1 MERSEVAIVIPC
13 YNEEKTIISVIN
25 SSISYGVPIVI
36 DDNSSDRTHELIK
49 KLNSQ
54 GAIYSK
60 NIKNIGYEKSIQKG
74 FELAIKKGFNF
85 IITFDADN
93 QISSNDIQLVKNHL
107 ELGND
112 VVIGER
118 ILFQRFSEK
127 LFSKVF
133 KFFFNIE
140 DPLTGLKGYK
150 SEVFIDNDQ
159 VFDSNFLVG
168 TELLTLS
175 LIKKKKVAKFKIKTF
190 QRRGNSRYGLFI
202 KGNFKILRALFFCII
217 LCLKKKN

>member
-1 MERSEVAIVIPC
+1 MERSKVAIVIPS
-13 YNEEKTIISVIN
+13 YNEEKTIITAIN
-25 SSISYGVPIVI
+25 SSINYGIPIVV
-36 DDNSSDRTHELIK
+36 DDDSSDRTQELIK
-49 KLNSQ
+49 QFNSQ
-54 GAIYSK
+54 EVIYSK

-74 FELAIKKGFNF
+74 FELATKKGFNF

-107 ELGND
+107 ELGYD

-140 DPLTGLKGYK
+140 DPLTGLKGYR
-150 SEVFIDNDQ
+150 SEVFIDNNQ
-159 VFDSNFLVG
+159 AFDSNYLVG
-168 TELLTLS
+168 AELLTLS

-190 QRRGNSRYGLFI
+190 ERTGNSRYGSFI
-202 KGNFKILRALFFCII
+202 KSNFKILRALFFCII
-217 LCLKKKN
+217 LYLKKK

>member
-1 MERSEVAIVIPC
+1 MERSKVAIVIPC
-13 YNEEKTIISVIN
+13 YNEEKTIITAIN
-25 SSISYGVPIVI
+25 SAIIYGTPIVI
-36 DDNSSDRTHELIK
+36 DDGSSDKTQELIK
-49 KLNSQ
+49 QLNSQ
-54 GAIYSK
+54 EVIYSK

-74 FELAIKKGFNF
+74 FELAIKKDFNF

-93 QISSNDIQLVKNHL
+93 QISSNDIQLVKNYL

-133 KFFFNIE
+133 KFFFNVE

-150 SEVFIDNDQ
+150 SEVFIDNNQ
-159 VFDSNFLVG
+159 VFDSNFLAG

-175 LIKKKKVAKFKIKTF
+175 LIKKKKVAKFKIKTL
-190 QRRGNSRYGLFI
+190 QRTGNSRYGLLI
-202 KGNFKILRALFFCII
+202 KGNFKILRALVFCII
-217 LCLKKKN
+217 LFLKKKN

>member
-13 YNEEKTIISVIN
+13 YNEEKTIITVIN
-25 SSISYGVPIVI
+25 SSISYGIPIVI
-36 DDNSSDRTHELIK
+36 DDNSSDRTQELIK

-54 GAIYSK
+54 DAIYSR

-93 QISSNDIQLVKNHL
+93 QIYSNDIQLVKNHL

-150 SEVFIDNDQ
+150 SEVFINNNQ

-175 LIKKKKVAKFKIKTF
+175 LIKKKKSSKIQDKNISEKGKLKI
-190 QRRGNSRYGLFI
+190 RFI
-202 KGNFKILRALFFCII
+202 Y
-217 LCLKKKN
+217 

>member
-1 MERSEVAIVIPC
+1 LERSKVAIVIPC
-13 YNEEKTIISVIN
+13 YNEEKTIITVIN
-25 SSISYGVPIVI
+25 SAIIYGIPIVV
-36 DDNSSDRTHELIK
+36 DDNSSDKTQELIK
-49 KLNSQ
+49 QLNSQ
-54 GAIYSK
+54 EVIYSK

-74 FELAIKKGFNF
+74 FELAIKKDFNF

-93 QISSNDIQLVKNHL
+93 QISSNDIQLVKNYL

-150 SEVFIDNDQ
+150 SEVFIDNNK
-159 VFDSNFLVG
+159 VFDSNFLAG

-175 LIKKKKVAKFKIKTF
+175 LIKKKKVAKFKIKTL
-190 QRRGNSRYGLFI
+190 QRTGNSRYGLLI
-202 KGNFKILRALFFCII
+202 KGNFKILRALVFCII
-217 LCLKKKN
+217 LFLKKKN

>member
-25 SSISYGVPIVI
+25 SSISYGIPIVI
-36 DDNSSDRTHELIK
+36 DDNSSDRTQELFK

-150 SEVFIDNDQ
+150 SEVFIDNNQ

-175 LIKKKKVAKFKIKTF
+175 LIKKKK
-190 QRRGNSRYGLFI
+190 
-202 KGNFKILRALFFCII
+202 
-217 LCLKKKN
+217 